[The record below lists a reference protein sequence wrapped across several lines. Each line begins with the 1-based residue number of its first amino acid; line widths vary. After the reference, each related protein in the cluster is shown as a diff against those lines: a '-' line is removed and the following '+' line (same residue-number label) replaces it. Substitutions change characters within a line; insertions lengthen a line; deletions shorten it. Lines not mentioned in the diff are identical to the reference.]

1 MVNKIVTFSGNED
14 YYVLDSTD
22 IDGIDYYFL
31 IGVSNDETQ
40 VYSNKVM
47 YATLNNKDGDMY
59 FDEVLDPNI
68 LEQLIV
74 IFDKKSKEM
83 ETSE

>member
-40 VYSNKVM
+40 VYSSKVM